1 MHPKQFFDTN
11 PFREAGKGGRSRSE
25 EKERSR
31 SAPSDKK
38 PFKYSS
44 PSKSVCC
51 GFSFEEKIQT
61 KNIYSIFVLFYRL
74 VEIKMVA
81 SINFQNVVKKIHML
95 SPQCL
100 LKLKMKL
107 IKMGKPFFQISILN
121 HVRVNQF

>member
-1 MHPKQFFDTN
+1 MHPKQFFDNN
-11 PFREAGKGGRSRSE
+11 PFREVGKGGRSHSE

-51 GFSFEEKIQT
+51 GFSFEEKNKT
-61 KNIYSIFVLFYRL
+61 RNVYFLFYRL
-74 VEIKMVA
+74 VEIKMVV
-81 SINFQNVVKKIHML
+81 SINFQNVVKKIHIL
-95 SPQCL
+95 SLQCL

-107 IKMGKPFFQISILN
+107 IRMEKPLFQISILN